1 MDLKSSSATLVERV
15 RSEGRAIVWV
25 CDPMHGNTIKSTS
38 GFKTRPVEKI
48 LTEVTGFFDVHREA
62 GTYAG
67 GVHFEMTG
75 QNVTECTGGVA
86 AITDADLHDRY
97 HTHCD
102 PRLNAQQSLEL
113 AFLLAEA
120 LKDDRTKAG
129 EKIAQVI
136 DPH

>member
-1 MDLKSSSATLVERV
+1 
-15 RSEGRAIVWV
+15 
-25 CDPMHGNTIKSTS
+25 
-38 GFKTRPVEKI
+38 
-48 LTEVTGFFDVHREA
+48 
-62 GTYAG
+62 
-67 GVHFEMTG
+67 MTG